1 MQTVNALGLPFKL
14 DQLTEGRGNCFPIAI
29 LQQLKRPEIF
39 SQLNSS
45 TKMMLKAR
53 SPVKL
58 LRLNVKRLITISKCE
73 HRYVERMMK
82 YYNETEGMVTGM
94 SWDEYWKD
102 MNKDMTWVD
111 SWFIRATAWYLNL
124 DLWIVDCASRDD
136 HPFIRIS
143 GNLEDEDVPCT
154 GPIMTIGAKSNCH
167 YQSLLPIET
176 FHLSSR
182 QLPESLENGSG
193 SMFNQ
198 TNSKYMNIDSTIP
211 RQKVPETQA
220 GPSSMPNY
228 VKENPPEIR
237 QGFAED
243 NKDVKERGKASPSC
257 HPASPEHKKVHQEE
271 KDPFIYEAYGELLI
285 FKRMSDNYTMK
296 CPKCQVETK
305 HIVQHIM
312 KNATCQNFFDAEK
325 FKKQFTLYK
334 ASKVLLD
341 QRLRQQTENRKQQI
355 RQN

>member
-1 MQTVNALGLPFKL
+1 MYETEERIANEIMQTVNALGLPFKL
-14 DQLTEGRGNCFPIAI
+14 DQLTEGRRNCFPIAI

-39 SQLNSS
+39 SQLKLSDR
-45 TKMMLKAR
+45 MMLKAR
-53 SPVKL
+53 SAVKL
-58 LRLNVKRLITISKCE
+58 LRFNVKKLITIIKCE
-73 HRYVERMMK
+73 HPYVERLK
-82 YYNETEGMVTGM
+82 NYYNETDGLVKGI
-94 SWDEYWKD
+94 SWGEYWRD
-102 MNKDMTWVD
+102 MNQDMTWVD
-111 SWFIRATAWYLNL
+111 SWFIQATAWYLNL

-257 HPASPEHKKVHQEE
+257 HPASPEHNKVHQGK
-271 KDPFIYEAYGELLI
+271 KDPFWAHWA
-285 FKRMSDNYTMK
+285 R
-296 CPKCQVETK
+296 
-305 HIVQHIM
+305 
-312 KNATCQNFFDAEK
+312 
-325 FKKQFTLYK
+325 TLMTVDFP
-334 ASKVLLD
+334 APAPP
-341 QRLRQQTENRKQQI
+341 
-355 RQN
+355 